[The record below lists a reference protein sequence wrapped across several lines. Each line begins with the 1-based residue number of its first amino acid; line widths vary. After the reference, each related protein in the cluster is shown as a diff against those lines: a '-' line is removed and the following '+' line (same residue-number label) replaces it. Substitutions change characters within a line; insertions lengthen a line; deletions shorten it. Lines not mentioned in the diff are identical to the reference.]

1 MPNDNEINETEE
13 LLNAVIPD
21 EQERAPEVRAETRPP
36 VQAVKSSKERAA
48 ERAADREAGR
58 SSVLDALNKQA
69 QSKGFESVE
78 EMLKSTSGTP
88 KPRPMDKSAADV
100 ELKRENEDLRREIT
114 GYKRTIQGLRSR
126 IDVLENDGALRQ
138 LAYEADIQGDDID
151 YALTQLQSHYKKLP
165 SEATKDFDPGKYL
178 REDLKTKKPGIFRQ
192 ALAAKEAA
200 KAVEEVDVSTVP
212 TGRAPKG
219 ASTKEVQAS
228 EADQTRPKRA
238 GDMSKD
244 EYREHLRKLGYRDP
258 ASMV

>member
-1 MPNDNEINETEE
+1 MPDDNEISETEE
-13 LLNAVIPD
+13 LLNAVLPD
-21 EQERAPEVRAETRPP
+21 EQEKPAEVRVEAKPP
-36 VQAVKSSKERAA
+36 LQAVKSSKERAA

-78 EMLKSTSGTP
+78 EMLKSTTGAP
-88 KPRPMDKSAADV
+88 KAKPLDKSAADV

-178 REDLKTKKPGIFRQ
+178 REDLKAKKPGIFRQ
-192 ALAAKEAA
+192 ALAAKAA
-200 KAVEEVDVSTVP
+200 EKVVEEVDVSTVP

-219 ASTKEVQAS
+219 PGTKEVQAS
-228 EADQTRPKRA
+228 EADLTRPKRA